1 MNEWEIEV
9 IHTPSG
15 QYFTMLGYYEDD
27 CESDLVWEDIS
38 NNLSINVRKVEN
50 D

>member
-15 QYFTMLGYYEDD
+15 QYFTMTGTYDDD
-27 CESDLVWEDIS
+27 CESDVVWEDIS
-38 NNLSINVRKVEN
+38 NNLSINVRKV
-50 D
+50 DG

>member
-15 QYFTMLGYYEDD
+15 QYFKMTGFYEDD
-27 CESDLVWEDIS
+27 CDENIVFEDIS
-38 NNLSINVRKVEN
+38 NNLSINVRKV